1 MSKARDLANAGTALT
16 TVSAT
21 ELGYLDGVTSAVQTQ
36 LDGKEPTLPSQTGNT
51 GKYLT
56 TDGSAKS
63 WGTVS
68 QYALPSQTGN
78 SGKFLTTDGT
88 AESWG
93 TVTVPT
99 AFNYYK
105 LPANSSSSNFSTVKS
120 IQKLNGTWI
129 MTTGNGFILYSTDG
143 KTWTRWASTATEGI
157 NDLHG
162 VVFGNNTY
170 VFYGNGG
177 TVLSATSIGGTLTSR
192 TSQQGT
198 SAIYDGVWV
207 GGSINLFILV
217 GANTTSYSTS
227 PDGATWTARSN
238 PQGSAIWSIATNGT
252 DRIVLTSSASQ
263 YNRGHTSTNGTTWTS
278 IDLGPSGTASYRG
291 KLTYDSTNT
300 RWIYHA
306 NPSTMYYTTT
316 PATSPWSGSYEGLA
330 SSSNSSGY
338 VANQY
343 TNGSSFIFDS
353 TNNRYVSICAT
364 GSGKFRII
372 NFSTTPHQVSST
384 SYIFPVISIITG
396 EMPERISG
404 NTITIGAIPFGY
416 DPASGQY
423 IFTDSVNVATNA

>member
-36 LDGKEPTLPSQTGNT
+36 VDGKEPTLPSQTGNS

-56 TDGSAKS
+56 TNGTAKS

-88 AESWG
+88 SESWG

-99 AFNYYK
+99 VFNYYR
-105 LPANSSSSNFSTVKS
+105 LPTNSTSTAHGTVKS
-120 IQKLNGTWI
+120 IQKLNGSWI
-129 MTTGNGFILYSTDG
+129 ITTSNGFIFYSTDG
-143 KTWTRWASTATEGI
+143 KSWTRWASTATEGI
-157 NDLHG
+157 SDLNG

-170 VFYGNGG
+170 VFYGQSGV
-177 TVLSATSIGGTLTSR
+177 VLSATSIGGTLTSR
-192 TSQQGT
+192 TSQQGA

-207 GGSINLFILV
+207 GGSINLFILG

-238 PQGSAIWSIATNGT
+238 PQGSVIWSIATNGT
-252 DRIVLTSSASQ
+252 NMIVLTSSASQ
-263 YNRGHTSTNGTTWTS
+263 YNRGHTSTNGTTWNS
-278 IDLGPSGTASYRG
+278 IDLGPNNTTSFRG

-306 NPSTMYYTTT
+306 NASTMYYTTT
-316 PATSPWSGSYEGLA
+316 PATSPWSGSHEGVL
-330 SSSNSSGY
+330 STVNTS
-338 VANQY
+338 QY
-343 TNGSSFIFDS
+343 TAKFYTGGDGFIFDS
-353 TNNRYVSICAT
+353 TNNRYVNICAI
-364 GSGKFRII
+364 GQGQFKI
-372 NFSTTPHQVSST
+372 NTYSTTPYQITSTLYTFPLTSITTGFYHQNVTGGVSLGSI
-384 SYIFPVISIITG
+384 SY
-396 EMPERISG
+396 
-404 NTITIGAIPFGY
+404 GY
-416 DPASGQY
+416 DSASGQY
-423 IFTDSVNVATNA
+423 VIISEYGHVITNA

>member
-36 LDGKEPTLPSQTGNT
+36 IDSKEATLPSQTGNS

-78 SGKFLTTDGT
+78 AGKFLTTNGT

-99 AFNYYK
+99 VWNYYK
-105 LPANSSSSNFSTVKS
+105 LPTNSTANSYSTVRS
-120 IQKLNGTWI
+120 IQKLNGSWI
-129 MTTGNGFILYSTDG
+129 MTTAGGFIFYSTDG
-143 KTWTRWASTATEGI
+143 KSWTRWASTASEGI
-157 NDLHG
+157 NEING
-162 VVFGNNTY
+162 VVFGNGTY
-170 VFYGNGG
+170 VFYGSGG
-177 TVLSATSIGGTLTSR
+177 IVLSATSIGGTLTSR
-192 TSQQGT
+192 TSQHGS

-207 GGSINLFILV
+207 AGSINLFILV

-252 DRIVLTSSASQ
+252 DRIVLTSSAAQ

-278 IDLGPSGTASYRG
+278 IDLGPNSATGFRG
-291 KLTYDSTNT
+291 KLVYDSTNT

-306 NPSTMYYTTT
+306 NSATMYYTTT
-316 PATSPWSGSYEGLA
+316 PATSPWSGSYEGMISTALSA
-330 SSSNSSGY
+330 NY
-338 VANQY
+338 VANIY
-343 TNGSSFIFDS
+343 TGGNGLIVDE
-353 TNNRYVSICAT
+353 TNNRYVNICPI
-364 GSGKFRII
+364 GQGQFRIVTY
-372 NFSTTPHQVSST
+372 SRTPHQQTATYYS
-384 SYIFPVISIITG
+384 FPVTSITTG
-396 EMPERISG
+396 FLPQVFNGTYSTG
-404 NTITIGAIPFGY
+404 FTPFGY

-423 IFTDSVNVATNA
+423 ILTDSANIVTNA

>member
-36 LDGKEPTLPSQTGNT
+36 INSKEPTLPSQTSNS

-56 TDGSAKS
+56 TDGTNKS

-78 SGKFLTTDGT
+78 AGKYLTTNGT
-88 AESWG
+88 SESWG

-99 AFNYYK
+99 AFNYYQ
-105 LPANSSSSNFSTVKS
+105 LPSNSTANTYGSSKS
-120 IQKLNGTWI
+120 LQKLNGYWI
-129 MTTGNGFILYSTDG
+129 MTTSNGFIFYSTDG
-143 KTWTRWASTATEGI
+143 KSWTRWASTGTEGSSSL
-157 NDLHG
+157 NG
-162 VVFGNNTY
+162 VVFGNSTY
-170 VFYGNGG
+170 VFYGNNG

-198 SAIYDGVWV
+198 SHIYDGVWV
-207 GGSINLFILV
+207 AGSINLFILG

-238 PQGSAIWSIATNGT
+238 PQGGVIWSIATNGT
-252 DRIVLTSSASQ
+252 DRIVLTSSAAQ

-278 IDLGPSGTASYRG
+278 IDLGPNNTTGFRG

-306 NPSTMYYTTT
+306 NASTMYYTTT
-316 PATSPWSGSYEGLA
+316 PATSPWSGSHEGGL
-330 SSSNSSGY
+330 
-338 VANQY
+338 
-343 TNGSSFIFDS
+343 S
-353 TNNRYVSICAT
+353 TNNSSSYTSKIYTDGDGWIVDTVNDRYVNICIVGGGQFKVNIFSRTPQQLTSTFNVFPLKSSIE
-364 GSGKFRII
+364 GLIP
-372 NFSTTPHQVSST
+372 TT
-384 SYIFPVISIITG
+384 ITG
-396 EMPERISG
+396 GFTMG
-404 NTITIGAIPFGY
+404 GMGFGY

-423 IFTDSVNVATNA
+423 IMSTDTGLIVTNA